1 MTAAMTAMLTTK
13 ANRPVRTIE
22 SQGTRDFSA
31 ISFDSNVSAN
41 TYAFCARQDQEA
53 FCTRLRRGSSLTVRK
68 GSSTLGSETLTI
80 QESEHAQVGNA
91 LAVTSI
97 RGSESL
103 PISSGDIPDAPRSPP

>member
-31 ISFDSNVSAN
+31 ISFRSNISAN
-41 TYAFCARQDQEA
+41 TYACCARQDQEA
-53 FCTRLRRGSSLTVRK
+53 FCTRLRRGSSPTVRK

-80 QESEHAQVGNA
+80 QESERAQVA
-91 LAVTSI
+91 M
-97 RGSESL
+97 
-103 PISSGDIPDAPRSPP
+103 PSPSRLFGAARVCQYHLEIYLTHR